1 MSELGL
7 SWDAIHKM
15 TKLEP
20 EIIPNSDMYIF
31 FEKSIRG
38 EISYIS
44 ATYSKANKKYLKFD
58 NPKEESKHIIPL
70 GANNPHDYA
79 MPKFLPASEFKWID
93 PKEIE
98 FNKYTINNLKRCVLV
113 VDVEYSKELRELHN
127 NYPLA
132 VDKIEIK
139 REVVSEY
146 PLKIAHLFNITIGI
160 VKKLMPNFLIKKGMC
175 FIIKTCNFT

>member
-1 MSELGL
+1 MSESGL

-58 NPKEESKHIIPL
+58 NPKEESKHIISL
-70 GANNPHDYA
+70 GANNPHGYA
-79 MPKFLPASEFKWID
+79 MSKFLPASEFKWID

-146 PLKIAHLFNITIGI
+146 RLKIAHLFNITIGI
-160 VKKLMPNFLIKKGMC
+160 VKKLMPNFLIKKSMC